1 MSIAIVGGGPSGL
14 TVALLLT
21 KLGYNVTIFEQG
33 EEVGGLWS
41 SKMDADGFLE
51 SENSCKVY
59 QSSYTTSPA
68 LFKLIGTTWE
78 AHFVPRHDLKQEWL
92 QPFLTNCSASDRKKL
107 LSAFLL
113 NISHLKSY
121 RTESVYDFLDKHNF
135 SEPFQEWMRATA
147 LGGITG
153 TMQMTM
159 WELFHRF
166 RHNLSS
172 IFFNRSDQLY
182 WNAEPPNSPSGF
194 ITKWHDELQRH
205 GVQINTNC
213 EVNAISLSGNGA
225 EHDITIN
232 TSDGS
237 RHKAKAVF
245 LSIPPPALSELLR
258 KSHPSIT
265 QGWGHPIDKLWNV
278 LEESTYEHVGISW
291 SFDRAFQSDLPL
303 GGHGVRRGWYPIL
316 VQFSQYGNYLRP
328 PSKTIV
334 IGSVSLKTDFKHHR
348 LGTLARDYDSH
359 ELGRIIWADEQLADP
374 TLPDPVSMNIYG
386 NSSATQIVR
395 FGPLPIKNAYL
406 PIYLA
411 TSINGKSP
419 YFTASLE
426 SAIQAGTAAAR
437 AFDNRVLRLP
447 T

>member
-1 MSIAIVGGGPSGL
+1 
-14 TVALLLT
+14 
-21 KLGYNVTIFEQG
+21 
-33 EEVGGLWS
+33 
-41 SKMDADGFLE
+41 MDTDGFFE
-51 SENSCKVY
+51 SENSCKVF
-59 QSSYTTSPA
+59 QSSYSTSPA
-68 LFKLIGTTWE
+68 LLKLIGTKWE
-78 AHFVPRHDLKQEWL
+78 SHFIPRHNLRQEWL
-92 QPFLTNCSASDRKKL
+92 RPFLANCSTSDRIKL

-121 RTESVYDFLDKHNF
+121 RTESVYEFLDKHNF
-135 SEPFQEWMRATA
+135 SEPFREWMRATA

-194 ITKWHDELQRH
+194 ITKWHEALEGH
-205 GVQINTNC
+205 GVQIITNC
-213 EVNAISLSGNGA
+213 EVNAISQSGNGNGA
-225 EHDITIN
+225 EHSIIIN

-237 RHKAKAVF
+237 RHEAEAVF
-245 LSIPPPALSELLR
+245 LSVPPPALSRLLR
-258 KSHPSIT
+258 KSHPSIA
-265 QGWGHPIDKLWNV
+265 QGWGHPVEKLWNV
-278 LEESTYEHVGISW
+278 LEESVYEHVGISW
-291 SFDRAFQSDLPL
+291 SFDQAFQNDLPL

-334 IGSVSLKTDFKHHR
+334 IGSVSLKTDFKHNR
-348 LGTLARDYDSH
+348 IGTLARSHDPH
-359 ELGRIIWADEQLADP
+359 ELARIIWADEKLADP
-374 TLPDPVSMNIYG
+374 TLPDPVSVKIYG
-386 NSSATQIVR
+386 NSSASQIVR
-395 FGPLPIKNAYL
+395 FGPLPVKNAHL

-411 TSINGKSP
+411 TNINGKSP

-426 SAIQAGTAAAR
+426 SAIQAGNAAAR
-437 AFDNRVLRLP
+437 AFDKRVLQLP